1 MVLEAPGEL
10 PIYFG
15 NFKGRWGAAAREH
28 VSEVRVNTM
37 PRHFQKMYN
46 ANAIIQESRPNIYKA
61 VSLVVGYSCSLCK
74 GSYLFIPFYYTVL
87 DSAETRILIAH
98 PPLLCNLI
106 SDSPDVR
113 DHGKAVAAK
122 ADSGTDVDLCIAS
135 NSGATN

>member
-1 MVLEAPGEL
+1 MEISRGD
-10 PIYFG
+10 G
-15 NFKGRWGAAAREH
+15 GAAAREH

-46 ANAIIQESRPNIYKA
+46 AHAIIQESRLNIYKA
-61 VSLVVGYSCSLCK
+61 VPLVVGSPCSLCK
-74 GSYLFIPFYYTVL
+74 GSYLSIPSYYTAL

-98 PPLLCNLI
+98 PPLLYNLI

-113 DHGKAVAAK
+113 DHGKAVAVK
-122 ADSGTDVDLCIAS
+122 ADSGTDADLCIAS